1 MTGTTLP
8 ELDVQWQPEDS
19 QPDDDDS
26 DMDSLFDEPR
36 DLPVASRKAPPI
48 PGLHLPS
55 IRLPPEL
62 ADNVLQQCMDSYF
75 RDKDVNQVMLF
86 GRTTSEM
93 TGGMGSGLPSFL
105 ISLLYALRD
114 LLHPVVPHDL
124 HALLFPPPDA
134 PPRARQAIIN
144 LYNPGEG
151 ITPHVDLLRR
161 FDDGIVGVS
170 LGSSCVMDFERV
182 NIAEAKGS
190 PDRYGLFLPQGS
202 LVILSGDAR
211 YKWTHGIK
219 RDLEDLVES
228 EDGQEAPEWV
238 KRGTRLSI
246 TFRWLLPGADIVESA
261 D

>member
-1 MTGTTLP
+1 
-8 ELDVQWQPEDS
+8 
-19 QPDDDDS
+19 

-86 GRTTSEM
+86 GRTTSET
-93 TGGMGSGLPSFL
+93 TGSMGSGLPPFL

-124 HALLFPPPDA
+124 HTLLFPPPDV
-134 PPRARQAIIN
+134 PSRARQAIIN
-144 LYNPGEG
+144 LYNSGEG

-161 FDDGIVGVS
+161 FDDGIMGVS
-170 LGSSCVMDFERV
+170 LGR
-182 NIAEAKGS
+182 KGS
-190 PDRYGLFLPQGS
+190 PDHYGLFLPQDS

-246 TFRWLLPGADIVESA
+246 TFRWLLPGADIVGG
-261 D
+261 